1 MFCRQCGSEIP
12 NEAKFCTFCGTKTVA
27 PKPREDEG
35 LDPRKAKE
43 SNTAPDKGAATDESA
58 AQSTNGNATNT
69 ASETDEQS
77 STTATPEEPIAQAN
91 NTGET
96 PEAESATNVAISAA
110 NEPTSV
116 VATIGNAS
124 AKTGNATQEQSETS
138 SLKAAVEQNK
148 KRSRRR
154 MPMILLVA
162 LALALATSVAYAAYR
177 VYTDVWLPYQAEQEA
192 QSRQSDNSVGSDGDA
207 ITGKTADEPENLLHI
222 ADILTMDPTQIGD
235 YIESQGIT
243 PQRIAPTKHAMDG
256 GFKSDKSFD
265 AWVLTQDETNSIVTA
280 LDKDDKYL
288 SSDYYDQTY
297 TSVPPVLA
305 VGDTAVPFQGISQ
318 SYYTA
323 EDLKAGKKPSSI
335 TLTTLSL
342 NGLSSDEF
350 NSFLEYCG
358 LGKPLAS
365 AKASK
370 GGAPFCT
377 SKVGI
382 MEDQNGNKYL
392 WYATALLNNDEYVSC
407 TIGCMEIDTAYITLG
422 ISPSASASSSNPKDY
437 WNNAD
442 NKTKSELVSRSI
454 LEHQWPQS
462 YYGTMNISNE

>member
-1 MFCRQCGSEIP
+1 MYCRECGSEIS
-12 NEAKFCTFCGTKTVA
+12 NEAKFCNFCGTETVK
-27 PKPREDEG
+27 PKAQTNENVDFSEGQMPNEAQNSAIADETSDA
-35 LDPRKAKE
+35 LSAAAENE
-43 SNTAPDKGAATDESA
+43 SAQTTDATQAQPTTQTAATQPE
-58 AQSTNGNATNT
+58 TN
-69 ASETDEQS
+69 
-77 STTATPEEPIAQAN
+77 
-91 NTGET
+91 
-96 PEAESATNVAISAA
+96 
-110 NEPTSV
+110 
-116 VATIGNAS
+116 
-124 AKTGNATQEQSETS
+124 
-138 SLKAAVEQNK
+138 SLKAAVAQNK

-297 TSVPPVLA
+297 TSVSPVLA

-342 NGLSSDEF
+342 NGLSGDEF

>member
-1 MFCRQCGSEIP
+1 
-12 NEAKFCTFCGTKTVA
+12 
-27 PKPREDEG
+27 
-35 LDPRKAKE
+35 
-43 SNTAPDKGAATDESA
+43 
-58 AQSTNGNATNT
+58 
-69 ASETDEQS
+69 
-77 STTATPEEPIAQAN
+77 
-91 NTGET
+91 
-96 PEAESATNVAISAA
+96 
-110 NEPTSV
+110 
-116 VATIGNAS
+116 
-124 AKTGNATQEQSETS
+124 
-138 SLKAAVEQNK
+138 
-148 KRSRRR
+148 

-265 AWVLTQDETNSIVTA
+265 AWVLIQDETNSIVTA

-342 NGLSSDEF
+342 NGLSGDEF

>member
-1 MFCRQCGSEIP
+1 MFCRQYGSEIP

-124 AKTGNATQEQSETS
+124 AETGNATQEQSETS

-222 ADILTMDPTQIGD
+222 ADILNMDPTEITS
-235 YIESQGIT
+235 YMESQGV
-243 PQRIAPTKHAMDG
+243 PSQRIAPTKYTMEG
-256 GFKSDKSFD
+256 GFISRRSFD
-265 AWVLTQDETNSIVTA
+265 AWVLMQDTTNSIVTA
-280 LDKDDKYL
+280 LDKDNKYL
-288 SSDYYDQTY
+288 DKDYYDQSY
-297 TSVPPVLA
+297 ASDPPVIA
-305 VGDTAVPFQGISQ
+305 MGDTAIPFPFAKIDQ
-318 SYYTA
+318 SYCTTD
-323 EDLKAGKKPSSI
+323 DLNSGYKPSSI
-335 TLTTLSL
+335 VLTNISL
-342 NGLSSDEF
+342 NSLSDEKL
-350 NSFLEYCG
+350 NEFLEYCG
-358 LGKPLAS
+358 FGKPLAS
-365 AKASK
+365 AKASQNT
-370 GGAPFCT
+370 AP
-377 SKVGI
+377 SQAAKAGI
-382 MEDQNGNKYL
+382 LENENGEKYL
-392 WYATALLNNDEYVSC
+392 WYALAFSYDNDGYNMC
-407 TIGCMEIDTAYITLG
+407 TIGCMKIDVAYTTLG
-422 ISPSASASSSNPKDY
+422 ISTSASASPSDPKGY
-437 WNNAD
+437 WNDAD
-442 NKTKSELVSRSI
+442 NTTKSKLVAKSI
-454 LEHQWPQS
+454 LEHYTSDFPNVS
-462 YYGTMNISNE
+462 IED

>member
-35 LDPRKAKE
+35 LGPRKAKE
-43 SNTAPDKGAATDESA
+43 SNTAPDKDAATDESA
-58 AQSTNGNATNT
+58 AQSTNRNAPNNNGNNVNETSEGKDAFNATSF
-69 ASETDEQS
+69 AAGEQS
-77 STTATPEEPIAQAN
+77 GTAEASEEPIAQA
-91 NTGET
+91 G
-96 PEAESATNVAISAA
+96 IK
-110 NEPTSV
+110 
-116 VATIGNAS
+116 AS
-124 AKTGNATQEQSETS
+124 AEQSETS

-177 VYTDVWLPYQAEQEA
+177 VYTDIWLPYQAA
-192 QSRQSDNSVGSDGDA
+192 QGAQTRQSNNSVGSDGDA

-265 AWVLTQDETNSIVTA
+265 AWVLIQDETNSIVTA

-305 VGDTAVPFQGISQ
+305 VGDTAVPFEGISQ
-318 SYYTA
+318 SYFTA

-335 TLTTLSL
+335 TLTSLSL
-342 NGLSSDEF
+342 NGLSGDEF

-370 GGAPFCT
+370 GGTPFCT

-382 MEDQNGNKYL
+382 LEDQNGNKYL

-462 YYGTMNISNE
+462 HYGTMNISNE

>member
-1 MFCRQCGSEIP
+1 MYCRECGSEIS
-12 NEAKFCTFCGTKTVA
+12 NEAKFCNFCGTETVK
-27 PKPREDEG
+27 PKAQTNENVDFSEGQMPNEAQNSAIADETSDA
-35 LDPRKAKE
+35 LSAAAENE
-43 SNTAPDKGAATDESA
+43 SAQTTDATQAQPTTQTAATQPE
-58 AQSTNGNATNT
+58 TN
-69 ASETDEQS
+69 
-77 STTATPEEPIAQAN
+77 
-91 NTGET
+91 
-96 PEAESATNVAISAA
+96 
-110 NEPTSV
+110 
-116 VATIGNAS
+116 
-124 AKTGNATQEQSETS
+124 
-138 SLKAAVEQNK
+138 SLKAAVAQNK

-342 NGLSSDEF
+342 NGLSGDEF

>member
-58 AQSTNGNATNT
+58 A
-69 ASETDEQS
+69 
-77 STTATPEEPIAQAN
+77 
-91 NTGET
+91 
-96 PEAESATNVAISAA
+96 

-124 AKTGNATQEQSETS
+124 AETGNATQEQSETS

-342 NGLSSDEF
+342 NGLSGDEF

>member
-43 SNTAPDKGAATDESA
+43 SNTAPDKGAATDE
-58 AQSTNGNATNT
+58 
-69 ASETDEQS
+69 
-77 STTATPEEPIAQAN
+77 
-91 NTGET
+91 
-96 PEAESATNVAISAA
+96 
-110 NEPTSV
+110 
-116 VATIGNAS
+116 
-124 AKTGNATQEQSETS
+124 SETS

-342 NGLSSDEF
+342 NGLSGDEF